1 MVSEVSRQLVG
12 HILKGQAV
20 REDWLLKMGPV
31 GLPETSLV
39 NYQPTLSNIPEAQ
52 RHQMQN

>member
-1 MVSEVSRQLVG
+1 
-12 HILKGQAV
+12 V

-31 GLPETSLV
+31 GLPETSLF
-39 NYQPTLSNIPEAQ
+39 NYQPTLSNIPEAR